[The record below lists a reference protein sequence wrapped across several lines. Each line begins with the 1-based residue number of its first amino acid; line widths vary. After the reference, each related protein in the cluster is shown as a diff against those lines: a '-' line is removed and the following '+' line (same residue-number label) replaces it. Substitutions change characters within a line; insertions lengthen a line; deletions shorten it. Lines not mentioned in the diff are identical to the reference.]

1 LPAIAP
7 PLWKLGDAPAAN
19 WSRSLKNSLL
29 GDLALANAALGNK
42 EVAFDLA
49 NKAAAAIPSTKDA
62 VAGPGTN
69 EILARVAA
77 RFKENDAAIAAIEKL
92 IATPYENPFTPIVPL
107 TPALLRLDPAFDA
120 IRNDPRFQKLASSN
134 TGARARR

>member
-1 LPAIAP
+1 
-7 PLWKLGDAPAAN
+7 
-19 WSRSLKNSLL
+19 
-29 GDLALANAALGNK
+29 
-42 EVAFDLA
+42 AFDLA
-49 NKAAAAIPSTKDA
+49 NKAAAAIPDAKDA

-92 IATPYENPFTPIVPL
+92 IATPYENPFAPSVPL

-134 TGARARR
+134 TGARARRGTQNSRLR